1 MAVEME
7 PKGGE
12 GGRAVE
18 RVPRT
23 EDCVTIRATGAACSR
38 GSSADASAKCPYTC
52 TQPKKLFSL
61 SHLDGRERRIQTLER
76 GKKSGVL
83 KGVRS

>member
-7 PKGGE
+7 PKGCE

-18 RVPRT
+18 RVLRT

-52 TQPKKLFSL
+52 TAQPKKLFSL
-61 SHLDGRERRIQTLER
+61 WTGRSSEIQTLER

>member
-12 GGRAVE
+12 GSRAVE
-18 RVPRT
+18 RVLRS
-23 EDCVTIRATGAACSR
+23 EDCVTIRATGAACRR
-38 GSSADASAKCPYTC
+38 GSDAAASAKCPYTC

-61 SHLDGRERRIQTLER
+61 PHLDERERRNQTLER